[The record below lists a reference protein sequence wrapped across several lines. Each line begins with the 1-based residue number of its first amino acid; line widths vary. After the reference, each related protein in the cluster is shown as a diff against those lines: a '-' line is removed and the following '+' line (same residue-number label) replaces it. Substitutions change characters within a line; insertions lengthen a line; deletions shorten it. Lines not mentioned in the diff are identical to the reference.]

1 MGAEHMRRSDRDGGA
16 LSSRTKGVVGMLA
29 EQVCPQDAFGCSSSA
44 WLLDLLDVQASPDDL
59 VSRIRVAPANHQK
72 ESQCTSEPR

>member
-1 MGAEHMRRSDRDGGA
+1 
-16 LSSRTKGVVGMLA
+16 MLA